1 MKTKALGLGVVFCIS
16 GVFAC
21 GGASALTAA
30 DWVGTYAGSDTVSLT
45 DGGTGTVMFD
55 VQVAAGDIY
64 NSVSVGNLQD
74 DGVIFNPFQMSVRN
88 DGLSAATSCGL
99 SAGQPVGIECN
110 ASLKDRRELIMT
122 GKDCSSGV
130 TFSVSATK
138 K

>member
-1 MKTKALGLGVVFCIS
+1 MALATVDGWRGIVVRTFNGHRSVTTKEKLRTRRYAAGSDLLFCIS

-64 NSVSVGNLQD
+64 NSV
-74 DGVIFNPFQMSVRN
+74 
-88 DGLSAATSCGL
+88 
-99 SAGQPVGIECN
+99 
-110 ASLKDRRELIMT
+110 
-122 GKDCSSGV
+122 
-130 TFSVSATK
+130 
-138 K
+138 